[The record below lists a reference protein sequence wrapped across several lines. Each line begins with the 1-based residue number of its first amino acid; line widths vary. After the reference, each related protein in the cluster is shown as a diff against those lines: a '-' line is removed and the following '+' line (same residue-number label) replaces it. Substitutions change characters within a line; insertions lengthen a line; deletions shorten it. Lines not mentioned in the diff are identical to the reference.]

1 MEKEIKT
8 LSSRVV
14 YQNKWMTLRE
24 DRILRES
31 GNEGIYSVVEK
42 PDFAIV
48 IAVEDGLVHMVE
60 QYRYPVGERQLEF
73 PQGAWEENPDADP
86 QVLAAGELQEE
97 TGLIAKQWD
106 YVGYQYLAYGLCDQ
120 GYHIFVARDLTMTQK
135 NLDPEEEGLLSKT
148 ISVKELEAKIVAGE
162 IKDAT
167 TCNAFGLARLK
178 GLL

>member
-1 MEKEIKT
+1 MGKEIDT

-31 GNEGIYSVVEK
+31 GNEGVYSVVEK

-48 IAVEDGLVHMVE
+48 IAVQDDLVYMVE
-60 QYRYPVGERQLEF
+60 QFRYPIGERQLEF

-106 YVGYQYLAYGLCDQ
+106 YVGYQYLAYGFCDQ

-148 ISVKELEAKIVAGE
+148 VSVKELEAKIVAGE

>member
-24 DRILRES
+24 DRIARES

-60 QYRYPVGERQLEF
+60 QYRYPIGERQLEF

-97 TGLIAKQWD
+97 TGLIAKRWD

>member
-8 LSSRVV
+8 LSTRVV

-148 ISVKELEAKIVAGE
+148 VSVKELEAKIVAGE
-162 IKDAT
+162 VKDAT

>member
-24 DRILRES
+24 DRIVRES

>member
-24 DRILRES
+24 DRIARES

-148 ISVKELEAKIVAGE
+148 VSVKELEAKIVAGE